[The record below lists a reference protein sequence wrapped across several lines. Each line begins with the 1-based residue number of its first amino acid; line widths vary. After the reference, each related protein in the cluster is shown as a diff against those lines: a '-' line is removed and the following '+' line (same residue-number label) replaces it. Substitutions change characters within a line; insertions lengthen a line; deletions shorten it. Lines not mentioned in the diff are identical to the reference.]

1 MARYRS
7 RSYSPRRRS
16 RSPRIR
22 GRKRYDDEPRRS
34 YGDRRSPAPS
44 GLLVRNLPLDA
55 SGRYGGSSR
64 RTPPRS
70 PRRRYHCQTFWH
82 DHVQV
87 VGLHSSEALTPAH
100 LHQCVSQDSK
110 VKRGTFK
117 DFRFIEIK
125 ERDHKVKQHAY
136 LSIKASQY
144 VLSIVSPSP
153 AIQWNWI
160 SYCVTSVKKEN
171 KAYSWPK
178 KEIIF
183 KVESYSKFYRDRR
196 ARDDNR
202 SPRQSRSI
210 SRSLSPRDERDYRSN
225 ERYPS
230 PMENG
235 RRSPH
240 DERGYEPSMSR
251 SPRGNSRSPSRS
263 RSRSYRVELG
273 LRFLFYKDERYSAF
287 IYSYSLMDVEAFV
300 PVGSCYAYNAVIR
313 INKEIGQDQMKAK

>member
-160 SYCVTSVKKEN
+160 SYCVTSVKISYWIN
-171 KAYSWPK
+171 CLAA
-178 KEIIF
+178 EIGI
-183 KVESYSKFYRDRR
+183 VGQGMIIVLLGNLD
-196 ARDDNR
+196 
-202 SPRQSRSI
+202 
-210 SRSLSPRDERDYRSN
+210 LSHDPF
-225 ERYPS
+225 
-230 PMENG
+230 
-235 RRSPH
+235 PH
-240 DERGYEPSMSR
+240 AMRGTTGQT
-251 SPRGNSRSPSRS
+251 RGILVQWRMVVGVHMMRGVMNPACQG
-263 RSRSYRVELG
+263 VLG
-273 LRFLFYKDERYSAF
+273 VTAAVLPGL
-287 IYSYSLMDVEAFV
+287 YSLMDVEAFV